1 MLKTL
6 LCIQHLFLVGFLSR
20 RGWASAPIEY
30 FSPTADGDETHVHFY
45 MPRAEARILFG
56 ELPLPIRNKIRSL
69 QTVSFQDEVDAEAD
83 RIEDAKQY
91 VIDCAEAEHDE
102 RHEDACI
109 NPDLR
114 RKLGWD
120 VSIGM
125 TAYYYYD
132 DSPSYNTAL
141 IFGIDCHPD
150 EVKEIAEDYRSE
162 MRDEIES
169 CGSIYSA
176 CEIRQIKTNKE
187 WQRLYEEAENHINI
201 NE

>member
-30 FSPTADGDETHVHFY
+30 FSPTVDGDETHVHFY
-45 MPRAEARILFG
+45 MPRAAARILFG

-83 RIEDAKQY
+83 RIEDDARHY
-91 VIDCAEAEHDE
+91 VHFDRELSLDE
-102 RHEDACI
+102 S
-109 NPDLR
+109 
-114 RKLGWD
+114 LG
-120 VSIGM
+120 I
-125 TAYYYYD
+125 TAYWYYD

-150 EVKEIAEDYRSE
+150 EVKEMAEDYRSE

-176 CEIRQIKTNKE
+176 CEIRQIITLKDY
-187 WQRLYEEAENHINI
+187 QRLYEEAENHINLD
-201 NE
+201 E